1 MNTCKFAA
9 LLGICIFTSYANAGQ
24 QQQQD
29 QSPIGIFV
37 SAQESG
43 AIQAIRWRL
52 ADSCSKNA
60 DCAAHIA
67 AGDNDRR
74 ILPSQALHGE
84 LPSTPERRRA
94 LGLIMDP
101 ANQR

>member
-9 LLGICIFTSYANAGQ
+9 LLGICIFTSYADAGQ
-24 QQQQD
+24 QQQD
-29 QSPIGIFV
+29 GSPIGTV
-37 SAQESG
+37 VRAQESE
-43 AIQAIRWRL
+43 ALQAIHWRL

-67 AGDNDRR
+67 ADANGRR
-74 ILPSQALHGE
+74 IPSSQALHDE

-94 LGLIMDP
+94 LGLTVDS